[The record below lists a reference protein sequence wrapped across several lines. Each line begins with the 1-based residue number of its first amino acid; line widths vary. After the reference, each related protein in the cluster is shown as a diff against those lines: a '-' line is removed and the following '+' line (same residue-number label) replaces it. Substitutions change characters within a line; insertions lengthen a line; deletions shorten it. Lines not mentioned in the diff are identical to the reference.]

1 MNAQLLDTIKRN
13 HIIDQLEKL
22 DITEKDGQKLHEM
35 TYQELKHTLTMA
47 KWMMDEDVRIESSEN
62 DWF

>member
-22 DITEKDGQKLHEM
+22 DITEKDGKKLHEM